1 MNRLLSTA
9 LVVSMSCAAALVAAQ
24 PPPAPADP
32 AKDSALVQ
40 ASKDNGG
47 ARKKKPRK
55 VITNADVKR
64 SKGKLVVLPARPGQP
79 APTEPR
85 PPSKGLLEQQDENRR
100 ARLNAERQLSEADGR
115 VKSLEKE
122 LARIEQSYYDEADPS
137 RRDSAIGPRFIQTK
151 RQLDDARKQLA
162 DARDAYDRAAG
173 AKP

>member
-1 MNRLLSTA
+1 MSRLLSTA
-9 LVVSMSCAAALVAAQ
+9 LVASIACASVLVAAE
-24 PPPAPADP
+24 PPATPANSSKNSP
-32 AKDSALVQ
+32 LVQ

-47 ARKKKPRK
+47 ARKKKLRK
-55 VITNADVKR
+55 VITNADVKK
-64 SKGKLVVLPARPGQP
+64 SKGKLIVLPAKPGEAVATVP
-79 APTEPR
+79 G
-85 PPSKGLLEQQDENRR
+85 PPSKGLLEQQNENRK

>member
-9 LVVSMSCAAALVAAQ
+9 LVASMACAATVVAAA
-24 PPPAPADP
+24 PPAAPDDP
-32 AKDSALVQ
+32 SKDSALVQ

-55 VITNADVKR
+55 VITNADVKK
-64 SKGKLVVLPARPGQP
+64 SKGKLIVLPPRPGEP
-79 APTEPR
+79 AATER
-85 PPSKGLLEQQDENRR
+85 QPPSKGLLEQQEENRK
-100 ARLNAERQLSEADGR
+100 ARLEAEKRLSEADGR

-122 LARIEQSYYDEADPS
+122 LARIEQSYYDEADPN

-162 DARDAYDRAAG
+162 DARDAYDRAG
-173 AKP
+173 GVKP